1 MTTLRVA
8 IGALALAILLASV
21 LAPDVGI
28 SYLLSG
34 PPAVPILLLAFGS
47 IAADALPLQRV
58 PLVCSILTVPLSLM
72 LVVEPV
78 RPLPVVV
85 LATLILGLQ
94 ALAWWTARRRA
105 EPPRNGSHPRAAD
118 AAP

>member
-28 SYLLSG
+28 SYLMSG
-34 PPAVPILLLAFGS
+34 PPAVLILLLAFGS

-58 PLVCSILTVPLSLM
+58 PLVCSILTVPLSLV
-72 LVVEPV
+72 LVVEPW

-85 LATLILGLQ
+85 LAALILGLQ
-94 ALAWWTARRRA
+94 ALAWSAARRRA
-105 EPPRNGSHPRAAD
+105 EPPRIGSHPRAAD
-118 AAP
+118 DAP